1 MYCSNKYFRYDGSV
15 LLFSVWIAGKLV
27 LEADWKTLI
36 ELSFYISRDG
46 ISAIRHSLQIYWQF
60 HWGNNSTKSKIIL
73 LWVLTM
79 TDNWSNR
86 LRQEGVNAVPA
97 FVRGQMMMKIQTDV
111 PTVSCIRI
119 LFIGK
124 LSYDFIATWCDVI
137 PDKFVWDRYQKTDQ
151 LLPPGKWESVWRI
164 YANLIHKVEFVLIK
178 RVLHLLPDIIRAFY
192 RPDFD
197 SLLISSVEFTWFWQ
211 QA

>member
-1 MYCSNKYFRYDGSV
+1 MQREAGDLVNIRGLEVCSFVEKFVLFMYCSNKYFRCDGSV

-86 LRQEGVNAVPA
+86 LRQEGVDAVPA
-97 FVRGQMMMKIQTDV
+97 FVRGQVMMEIQTDV
-111 PTVSCIRI
+111 PSVSCIRI
-119 LFIGK
+119 L
-124 LSYDFIATWCDVI
+124 SWTNH
-137 PDKFVWDRYQKTDQ
+137 QKTSYSHTM
-151 LLPPGKWESVWRI
+151 WC
-164 YANLIHKVEFVLIK
+164 N
-178 RVLHLLPDIIRAFY
+178 
-192 RPDFD
+192 
-197 SLLISSVEFTWFWQ
+197 TW
-211 QA
+211 